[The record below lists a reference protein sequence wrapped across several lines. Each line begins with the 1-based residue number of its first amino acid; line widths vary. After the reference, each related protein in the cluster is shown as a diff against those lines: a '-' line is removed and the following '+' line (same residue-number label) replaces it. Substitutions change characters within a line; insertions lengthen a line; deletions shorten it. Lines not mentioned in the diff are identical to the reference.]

1 MPREEQEC
9 FGDYLDL
16 EHFISELQ
24 AGHAAYPSEKLTP
37 EQMRVYS
44 MALLFHMA
52 TPGASEPGLEFAAR
66 LQALL
71 EQEFQIETGP

>member
-1 MPREEQEC
+1 MPHEEQEC
-9 FGDYLDL
+9 FEDSLDL

-24 AGHAAYPSEKLTP
+24 AGHAAYPPQKLTSV
-37 EQMRVYS
+37 QMRVYG

-52 TPGASEPGLEFAAR
+52 TPGVSEPGMEFAAR

-71 EQEFQIETGP
+71 EQEFQE